1 MPGRGGQLTTQVEID
16 TPPLGKEEEEQRV
29 SPWLFVPVLYF
40 MQFLPNGMV
49 TSMFGATYKSLG
61 VDNVKITLWTGLAAL
76 PWSFKMFWGPLVDL
90 NSTKRRWTV
99 TMEVLLSI
107 TFLVTASAMLSPNF
121 FAITV
126 VLMFVM
132 ATLSAT
138 HDIACDGL
146 YLMSLDKKRQAAF
159 SGVMA
164 AFSRLGRLFVDSG
177 LVVVAGRL
185 IKIGWDAKISWL
197 LALGIAALC
206 YGGGMI
212 WNWFFL

>member
-1 MPGRGGQLTTQVEID
+1 
-16 TPPLGKEEEEQRV
+16 
-29 SPWLFVPVLYF
+29 

-61 VDNVKITLWTGLAAL
+61 VNNLDIALWTGLAAL

-90 NSTKRRWTV
+90 NSTKRRWTI
-99 TMEVLLSI
+99 TMQVLLSI
-107 TFLVTASAMLSPNF
+107 VFLVTAGAMMSSNF
-121 FAITV
+121 FVISV
-126 VLMFVM
+126 VLMFAM

-164 AFSRLGRLFVDSG
+164 MFSRFGRLFVDG
-177 LVVVAGRL
+177 VLLVLAGRL
-185 IKIGWDAKISWL
+185 IRLGFTTPQAGWMVAI
-197 LALGIAALC
+197 GIAALL
-206 YGGGMI
+206 YAGGTI
-212 WNWFFL
+212 WN